1 MVKPGKTSFLI
12 SYEGKK
18 KKGNITN
25 HKKTENQAVIGLIL
39 IDLLLKLPASNI
51 P

>member
-1 MVKPGKTSFLI
+1 MKKKT
-12 SYEGKK
+12 EKK
-18 KKGNITN
+18 KKENITN